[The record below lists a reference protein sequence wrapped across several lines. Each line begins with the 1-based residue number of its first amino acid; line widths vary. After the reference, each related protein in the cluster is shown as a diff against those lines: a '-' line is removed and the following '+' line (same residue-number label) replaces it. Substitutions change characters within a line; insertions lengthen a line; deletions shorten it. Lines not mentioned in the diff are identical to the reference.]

1 MEKDEKK
8 ITIKDVARLAGLS
21 KGTVDRVVHNRGEVS
36 EESKRR
42 VLEVI
47 QQIGYKPN
55 IYASLLASKK
65 HYTLLCLIPKFCPG
79 EYWELVYTGIGRA
92 VERARNYNI
101 GIDVI
106 SYDQF
111 DRESF
116 RRAARELLDRNP
128 QAVLLAPIY
137 RNDTLALTAEL
148 TSRNV
153 PYVYIDSRLEG
164 SGYLAYFGMPMY
176 QSGYLAASLLT
187 EQPDI
192 REIANFRIDRG
203 GAQPQD
209 NPTLRR
215 REGFMAYLKEN
226 FPEYRV
232 YEDFIKPYDPE
243 YNLRVLDSFFERHP
257 DIRHIV
263 TFNSRVHLIS
273 EYLEKRTLKDRFV
286 VGFDKLAGNLEG
298 VRKGYIKF
306 LITQRTETQVYR
318 GITAIIEHMVFH
330 TTPAEQDNF
339 MSMDILTKYNVDYY
353 SDIYEF

>member
-1 MEKDEKK
+1 MENDGKK

-65 HYTLLCLIPKFCPG
+65 HYTLLCLIPRFRPG
-79 EYWELVYTGIGRA
+79 EYWELIYTGINRA
-92 VERARNYNI
+92 VEKARGYNI
-101 GIDVI
+101 DIDVI

-116 RRAARELLDRNP
+116 RHAAQQLLERNP

-137 RNDTLALTAEL
+137 RDDTLALTATL
-148 TSRNV
+148 SSRGV

-215 REGFMAYLKEN
+215 REGFMTYLADKL
-226 FPEYRV
+226 PECRV
-232 YEDFIKPYDPE
+232 YEDFIRPYEPE

-257 DIRHIV
+257 DVRHIV

-273 EYLEKRTLKDRFV
+273 EYLGKRGIEDRIV

-330 TTPAEQDNF
+330 TAPAEQDNF

>member
-1 MEKDEKK
+1 MENDDKK

-47 QQIGYKPN
+47 QRIGYKPN

-65 HYTLLCLIPKFCPG
+65 HYTLLCLIPRFRSG
-79 EYWELVYTGIGRA
+79 EYWELVYTGIIRA
-92 VERARNYNI
+92 VEKARGYNI
-101 GIDVI
+101 EIDTI
-106 SYDQF
+106 FYDQF
-111 DRESF
+111 DRVSF
-116 RRAARELLDRNP
+116 RRAANQLLERNP

-137 RNDTLALTAEL
+137 RDDTLALTATL
-148 TSRNV
+148 SSRGV

-187 EQPDI
+187 EQSDI

-215 REGFMAYLKEN
+215 REGFMTYLAEK
-226 FPEYRV
+226 FPECRV
-232 YEDFIKPYDPE
+232 YEDFIKPYEPE
-243 YNLRVLDSFFERHP
+243 YNLRVLDSFFEQHP
-257 DIRHIV
+257 DVRHIV

-273 EYLEKRTLKDRFV
+273 DYLEKRGIEDRIV
-286 VGFDKLAGNLEG
+286 VGFDKLTGNLDG

-306 LITQRTETQVYR
+306 LITQRTEMQVYR

-330 TTPAEQDNF
+330 TAPAEQDNF

>member
-1 MEKDEKK
+1 MENDDKK

-65 HYTLLCLIPKFCPG
+65 HYTLLCLIPRFRPG
-79 EYWELVYTGIGRA
+79 EYWELVYTGINRA
-92 VERARNYNI
+92 VEKARGYNI
-101 GIDVI
+101 DIDVI
-106 SYDQF
+106 FYDQF
-111 DRESF
+111 DRDSF
-116 RRAARELLDRNP
+116 RHAAQQLLERNP

-137 RNDTLALTAEL
+137 RDDTLALTATL
-148 TSRNV
+148 SSRGV

-192 REIANFRIDRG
+192 QEIANFRIDRG

-215 REGFMAYLKEN
+215 REGFMTYLADKL
-226 FPEYRV
+226 PACQV
-232 YEDFIKPYDPE
+232 YEDFIKPYEPE
-243 YNLRVLDSFFERHP
+243 YNLRVLDTFFEQHP
-257 DIRHIV
+257 DVHHIV

-273 EYLEKRTLKDRFV
+273 EYLEKRKIKDRIV

-318 GITAIIEHMVFH
+318 GISAIIEHMVFH
-330 TTPAEQDNF
+330 TAPAEQDNF